1 MHYKT
6 EILQSNLYAFA
17 EIQNPKMMP
26 KIQWCLCRHVSADA
40 PTSLIFAFTEIQNP
54 KKMHK
59 IQCPLGVGSHLEYH
73 FCHPL
78 DTGVRREPLV
88 PGGDL
93 LCTPWNRPFLGC
105 GGWGLVGHLASL
117 GAICL
122 HNVLSVSLCIHC
134 PIVFRASDPLEVAR
148 NRPPNG
154 KDDVCSNSYR
164 GTSNFLIADCKTKG
178 KSNCMISVDYKT

>member
-6 EILQSNLYAFA
+6 EIFQTNLYAFA

-40 PTSLIFAFTEIQNP
+40 PTSLIFAFTEIQNS

-78 DTGVRREPLV
+78 DTGVHREPLV

-93 LCTPWNRPFLGC
+93 LCTPWNRPFWGC
-105 GGWGLVGHLASL
+105 GGWGWLATWQAL
-117 GAICL
+117 
-122 HNVLSVSLCIHC
+122 VLSAYTMFHQCHC
-134 PIVFRASDPLEVAR
+134 VFIAPLFFEQVIFWKSPEIAHLMAKMMFVPIVTEEHQTF
-148 NRPPNG
+148 
-154 KDDVCSNSYR
+154 
-164 GTSNFLIADCKTKG
+164 
-178 KSNCMISVDYKT
+178 